1 MNVLAFDTCFDA
13 CSVAVGRGLR
23 SLTPV
28 IAERFEAMQVGQAER
43 LMPMIEET
51 MLEAGMTFNMLDRIA
66 VTFGP
71 GTFTGT
77 RIGIAA
83 ARALSLVCGAPIV
96 TVSSLALMALNPEIA
111 NIQRRTLAIATD
123 ARRGE
128 AYIERFDSRT
138 FQSIGGPAVL
148 SFADAVHALGSA
160 PVLIAGSAAS
170 AIAAEAQ
177 AQGRDVRAI
186 LPGLLPDALDMLF
199 CAAALPVIE
208 KPAPLYLRPPDA
220 KPPAP
225 SPFFGPIFG
234 PIFGAEA

>member
-13 CSVAVGRGLR
+13 CSVAAGRGLR

-28 IAERFEAMQVGQAER
+28 IAERFEAMQIGQAER

-51 MLEAGMTFNMLDRIA
+51 MLEAGMTFKMLDRIA

-77 RIGIAA
+77 RIGVAT

-96 TVSSLALMALNPEIA
+96 AMSSLSLMALNPEVA
-111 NIQRRTLAIATD
+111 NYQNRTLAIATD

-128 AYIERFDSRT
+128 AYIERFDRGT
-138 FQSIGGPAVL
+138 FQSIGGPAVMP
-148 SFADAVHALGSA
+148 FADAAQALGSA
-160 PVLIAGSAAS
+160 PALIAGSAAS
-170 AIAAEAQ
+170 AIAAEAN

-186 LPGLLPDALDMLF
+186 LPGLLPDALNMLF
-199 CAAALPVIE
+199 CAAALPIIE

-220 KPPAP
+220 IPPAP
-225 SPFFGPIFG
+225 SPLFGPSL
-234 PIFGAEA
+234 GAEA

>member
-28 IAERFEAMQVGQAER
+28 IAERFEAMQAGQAER

-51 MLEAGMTFNMLDRIA
+51 MLEAGMTFQMLDRIA

-77 RIGIAA
+77 RIGVAA

-96 TVSSLALMALNPEIA
+96 AISSLALMALDPEIA
-111 NIQRRTLAIATD
+111 NYEKRTLAIATD

-128 AYIERFDSRT
+128 AYIERFEGRT
-138 FQSIGGPAVL
+138 FQSIGGPHVL
-148 SFADAVHALGSA
+148 AFADAAHALGSQPA
-160 PVLIAGSAAS
+160 LIAGSAAV
-170 AIAAEAQ
+170 AIAAQ
-177 AQGRDVRAI
+177 AEKQGRDVRAI
-186 LPGLLPDALDMLF
+186 LPGLLPDAFDMLF
-199 CAAALPVIE
+199 CAAALPVID

-225 SPFFGPIFG
+225 SPFFGPKL
-234 PIFGAEA
+234 GAEA

>member
-13 CSVAVGRGLR
+13 CSVAAGRGLR

-28 IAERFEAMQVGQAER
+28 IAERFEGMQVGQAER

-51 MLEAGMTFNMLDRIA
+51 MSDAKMTFDRLDRIA

-77 RIGIAA
+77 RIGVAA

-96 TVSSLALMALNPEIA
+96 AVSSLSLMALNAQIA
-111 NIQRRTLAIATD
+111 NYEGRSLAIATD

-138 FQSIGGPAVL
+138 FQSIGGPAVM
-148 SFADAVHALGSA
+148 SFADAARALGRTPA
-160 PVLIAGSAAS
+160 LIAGSAAA
-170 AIAAEAQ
+170 AIATEAKT
-177 AQGRDVRAI
+177 QGSDVRAV

-199 CAAALPVIE
+199 CAAALPITA
-208 KPAPLYLRPPDA
+208 KPSPLYLRPPDA

-225 SPFFGPIFG
+225 SPFFRPQ
-234 PIFGAEA
+234 A